1 MLTMCLLGTVCAAAF
16 AAVAPWLA
24 GKLPP
29 RTAIYLLVG
38 GAATTTGALLGML
51 ALLGSTV
58 LAQVPLVAS
67 LGDWS
72 LARLRTG
79 APVPAWAAMAGLV
92 LLVPAGSAGAASG
105 YRHATAMLRLRR
117 ACRNLNSPETLV
129 VVDSDRPDAFATP
142 ADGGHVVVTTGML
155 RALHTDEVRA
165 LLEHERSHLRHRHA
179 WWMLAVQ
186 VCGAVNP
193 MLRGVVGAAG
203 HAVERWADED
213 AARIVGDRRLVART
227 LARAA
232 LHVHDAVGAI
242 PLGAPGTVGAVNG
255 TVLVRVQSL
264 LREPPRRH
272 LVATVT
278 LLALALS
285 SVTWAVGVRDRADD
299 FFDAAHARPAVSRYT
314 SQIR

>member
-1 MLTMCLLGTVCAAAF
+1 M
-16 AAVAPWLA
+16 
-24 GKLPP
+24 
-29 RTAIYLLVG
+29 
-38 GAATTTGALLGML
+38 
-51 ALLGSTV
+51 
-58 LAQVPLVAS
+58 AS

-72 LARLRTG
+72 LSRLRSG
-79 APVPAWAAMAGLV
+79 APVPAWAAVACLV
-92 LLVPAGSAGAASG
+92 LLVPAGVAGLASG

-117 ACRNLNSPETLV
+117 VCQNLNTPETLV

-142 ADGGHVVVTTGML
+142 AGGGHVVVTTGML
-155 RALHTDEVRA
+155 RALRADEVRA

-186 VCGAVNP
+186 VCAAVNP

-213 AARIVGDRRLVART
+213 AARMVGDRRLVART

-232 LHVHDAVGAI
+232 LHVHDTVGAV
-242 PLGAPGTVGAVNG
+242 PPGALGTVGAMNG

-285 SVTWAVGVRDRADD
+285 TVTWAAGVRDRTDD
-299 FFDAAHARPAVSRYT
+299 FFDGAHARPAVSRYT
-314 SQIR
+314 PRSADQRRSHTT